1 MAGNLPTAAS
11 ATDAGYSGNTI
22 VYRWYSTSATTSNAT
37 YVVSNNWVQAGDY
50 RERAFDKAVNAKAR
64 ELLMKILSQRQREEF
79 EKQEAF
85 DVEAPSGRLYR
96 VKRKWAGGIIA
107 LNKKREEIAE
117 LCLVDNVEKQEI
129 PVDDLLVARKLMI
142 ESAEDEFLK
151 IANFHWGQ
159 QAFAKEAA

>member
-1 MAGNLPTAAS
+1 MAGNGSTSGAV
-11 ATDAGYSGNTI
+11 TDAGQSGNTI
-22 VYRWYSTSATTSNAT
+22 TYRWYVTSATSSSAT
-37 YVVSNNWVQAGDY
+37 YVTSNVWVQAGDI
-50 RERAFDKAVNAKAR
+50 RERDFDKAVDAKAR
-64 ELLMKILSQRQREEF
+64 ELLLKILSQRQRAEF
-79 EKQEAF
+79 EEKDAF